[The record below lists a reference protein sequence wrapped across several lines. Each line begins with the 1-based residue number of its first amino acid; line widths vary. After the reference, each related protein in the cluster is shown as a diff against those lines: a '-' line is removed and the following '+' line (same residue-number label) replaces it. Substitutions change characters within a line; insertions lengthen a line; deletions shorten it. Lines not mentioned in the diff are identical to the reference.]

1 MADNGDLVRAALRH
15 GVSDKRV
22 IQAMKAIDRR
32 YFVEQD
38 PDSMQ
43 NVYRYMPL
51 AIAEEQTTSQPSLIA
66 MMLEALAI
74 QPHERALEIGTGYGY
89 QTALLSQLCR
99 DVVSIE
105 RLATL
110 ADRARENLAAC
121 GIGNVT
127 VIHGD
132 GGLGVPE
139 QAPWDVIIGSA
150 ATPAV
155 PPPLVAQLCQGG
167 RIVIPL
173 GPGGDE
179 RVVLYRKSGSGLS
192 EERVLTAARYVRMI
206 GAYAHGE

>member
-66 MMLEALAI
+66 MILEALAI
-74 QPHERALEIGTGYGY
+74 QPHERVLEIGTGYGY

-139 QAPWDVIIGSA
+139 QAPWDVIIVSA